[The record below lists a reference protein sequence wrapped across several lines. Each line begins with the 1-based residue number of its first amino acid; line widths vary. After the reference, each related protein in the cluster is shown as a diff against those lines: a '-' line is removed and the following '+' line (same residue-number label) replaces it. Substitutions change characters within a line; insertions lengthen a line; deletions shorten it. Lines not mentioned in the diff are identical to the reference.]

1 MVRVIEFNAFREA
14 CLVCSRKFQIYI
26 YIYIYI
32 FITFIMTGA
41 LVLENMSVISL
52 NYL

>member
-1 MVRVIEFNAFREA
+1 MVRVIQFNAFREA
-14 CLVCSRKFQIYI
+14 CLVCSRKIQIYI
-26 YIYIYI
+26 YIFF
-32 FITFIMTGA
+32 FITFIMTRA